1 MNWKQL
7 TNKPQSRPPLAA
19 QSLGGE
25 TMPKQWKT
33 PGGDALNLY
42 TDILKQPHTLIAG
55 TTGSGKSVVINGIIY
70 TALYKAPPQAR
81 FILIDPK
88 MLELW
93 MYKDLPHTLKYCDT
107 TADTLE
113 TLEEA
118 AAEMMRE
125 YSRIRAAGLK
135 QSDHAHTYII
145 IDELGDLLTEAPQI
159 THTLARLA
167 KLGRAAN
174 IHIIAATQNPNRKTL
189 SAEFSANCPARLGL
203 RCENP
208 IESRQIINNPAAVN
222 LPLHGYAY
230 YKAPQY
236 LTPQLCE
243 IPFYTDSEL
252 AARVQWWTDQAK

>member
-1 MNWKQL
+1 
-7 TNKPQSRPPLAA
+7 
-19 QSLGGE
+19 
-25 TMPKQWKT
+25 MPKQWNT

-70 TALYKAPPQAR
+70 TALYKAPTQAR

-135 QSDHAHTYII
+135 QSDHAHTYIL

-208 IESRQIINNPAAVN
+208 IESRQIIHTLGELFLHKVKFFGCNNRRMTVFHIVLLHFSLINFGLFREKIHSKSFLKKCVTLNAAQCGRMYSGHI
-222 LPLHGYAY
+222 L
-230 YKAPQY
+230 
-236 LTPQLCE
+236 
-243 IPFYTDSEL
+243 
-252 AARVQWWTDQAK
+252 